1 MSSTKKLLLSIIIAA
16 QAALLGGCAVAVGAG
31 VATGA
36 AVAYDRRT
44 SGTFV
49 DDNLIELKARGELEK
64 DKELW
69 NYSHLSVTCFNNIL
83 LLTGESPSEALR
95 QRAAQIVAD
104 VPKVRKVHNEV
115 VVAAPSSMLSRSG
128 DTLTTGKVKTAL
140 VNDEGIDAARVKVVT
155 ENGVVFLM
163 GLVTQKEADSATEVA
178 RRVGGVQ
185 RVVRIFEYI
194 DAAPSA
200 AGEST

>member
-1 MSSTKKLLLSIIIAA
+1 
-16 QAALLGGCAVAVGAG
+16 
-31 VATGA
+31 
-36 AVAYDRRT
+36 
-44 SGTFV
+44 
-49 DDNLIELKARGELEK
+49 
-64 DKELW
+64 
-69 NYSHLSVTCFNNIL
+69 
-83 LLTGESPSEALR
+83 
-95 QRAAQIVAD
+95 VAD

>member
-1 MSSTKKLLLSIIIAA
+1 MSSTRKLLLSIIIAT
-16 QAALLGGCAVAVGAG
+16 QAGLLGGCVAAVGAG
-31 VATGA
+31 VVTGA
-36 AVAYDRRT
+36 AVAHDRRT
-44 SGTFV
+44 SGTFI
-49 DDNLIELKARGELEK
+49 DDNVIELKARGELQN

-95 QRAAQIVAD
+95 QRAAQIVAN
-104 VPKVRKVHNEV
+104 VQKVRKVHNEV

-140 VNDEGIDAARVKVVT
+140 VNNDDIDATRIKVVT

-163 GLVTQKEADSATEVA
+163 GLVTQKEADTATEVA

-194 DAAPSA
+194 DA
-200 AGEST
+200 